1 MNRIYLDNAA
11 TSFPKAPFLGSVVA
25 SFIDNVSVNLNRTE
39 SNESF
44 ALFDTIYSL
53 RENLC
58 TIYNY
63 NHPEAIAFTK
73 NVTEAINWIIKGL
86 LKPEDHVIVSSNEH
100 NAVMR
105 PIVQEKIAFDRIPSD
120 HKGYSDYSKLESLI
134 KRNTKAMIINAAGNV
149 SGAIQDL
156 SIPAEIAKKH
166 NIMLFL
172 DCAQASPYIDID
184 MKDLNLAGVAFTGH
198 KSFLG
203 PQGTGGMLLRRDIA
217 ESIEPLIS
225 GGTGSESDKETIPTS
240 LPDRLTPGT
249 ENLPGLVGLAHSVKY
264 IMENKES
271 LYSNVMK
278 RTEELYLGIEKI
290 DGIKIVGPSLKD
302 KRTGIVS
309 ITSEK
314 MDIAKIS
321 SLLLERGR
329 IETRVGLHC
338 SPSAHKSLHTFPT
351 GTLRFSPGP
360 FTTKDEID
368 FTLSS
373 LKEIVN
379 G

>member
-73 NVTEAINWIIKGL
+73 NVTEAINWIVKGL

-105 PIVQEKIAFDRIPSD
+105 PIVQDKIAFDRIPSD
-120 HKGYSDYSKLESLI
+120 QKGYADYSKLESLI

-198 KSFLG
+198 KNFLG

-368 FTLSS
+368 FTLSI

>member
-1 MNRIYLDNAA
+1 MRRIYLDNAA
-11 TSFPKAPFLGSVVA
+11 TSFPKAPHLGSVVA
-25 SFIDNVSVNLNRTE
+25 SYIENVSVNLNRTE
-39 SNESF
+39 SNES
-44 ALFDTIYSL
+44 ATVFDTIYSL

-58 TIYNY
+58 SIYNY
-63 NHPEAIAFTK
+63 KHPESIAFTR
-73 NVTEAINWIIKGL
+73 NVTEALNWIIKGL
-86 LKPEDHVIVSSNEH
+86 FTKEDHIIVSSNEH

-105 PIVQEKIAFDRIPSD
+105 PIIQEQIAFDRIPSD
-120 HKGYSDYSKLESLI
+120 SKGYSIYSKLESLI
-134 KRNTKAMIINAAGNV
+134 RPNTKAIIINAAGNV
-149 SGAIQDL
+149 SGAIQDI

-172 DCAQASPYIDID
+172 DCAQASPYLDID
-184 MKDLNLAGVAFTGH
+184 MTDLNLAGVAFTGH
-198 KSFLG
+198 KSYLG

-217 ESIEPLIS
+217 ETINPLIS

-249 ENLPGLVGLAHSVKY
+249 ENLPGLVGLSHSVKY
-264 IMENKES
+264 ILENKES
-271 LYSNVMK
+271 LYNTIMR

-290 DGIKIVGPSLKD
+290 NSLRIVGPTLKD
-302 KRTGIVS
+302 SRTGVIS

-314 MDIAKIS
+314 MDIAQIS
-321 SLLLERGR
+321 AKLLERGG

-338 SPSAHKSLHTFPT
+338 SPSAHKSLNTFPI

-368 FTLSS
+368 FTISL

>member
-86 LKPEDHVIVSSNEH
+86 FKSEDHVIVSSNEH

-105 PIVQEKIAFDRIPSD
+105 PIVQENIAFDRIPSD
-120 HKGYSDYSKLESLI
+120 QKGYADYSKLESLI
-134 KRNTKAMIINAAGNV
+134 RPNTKAMIINAAGNV
-149 SGAIQDL
+149 SGAIQNL
-156 SIPAEIAKKH
+156 TIPAEIAKKH

-217 ESIEPLIS
+217 ESINPLIS

-264 IMENKES
+264 ILDNKES

-290 DGIKIVGPSLKD
+290 DGIKIVGPRLQD

-368 FTLSS
+368 FTLSI